1 MNLLIRL
8 AHADEYGHAEF
19 QPGMEAV
26 EVPIVIDP
34 TSIAVPATTTVAA
47 IVSESDASSAEY
59 TLLQKGLF
67 LAVILGCVAVYMKM
81 GNKKAKRFT
90 EKSVA

>member
-1 MNLLIRL
+1 VDLLIRL

-19 QPGMEAV
+19 QPSMEEV
-26 EVPIVIDP
+26 EVPIVTDP
-34 TSIAVPATTTVAA
+34 TGIAAPATTTVAA

-67 LAVILGCVAVYMKM
+67 LAVILGCVAVHI
-81 GNKKAKRFT
+81 
-90 EKSVA
+90 